1 MKIVFDVFLIL
12 CLFGLFGV
20 VHSVLA
26 SNMVKEKIAAKLG
39 NKIAFYRLFYN
50 LTSFLL
56 FIVIYDICPKPDFI
70 IYDLDY
76 PFDLIVFSLQIIPLI
91 GLIWS
96 IKKVDMK
103 EFLGIN
109 QIFRYMKNNYNV
121 EQLDEISVF
130 RNDGAYRIS
139 RHPIYLFSII
149 FLFLRPSMD
158 LFFLIFAL
166 SLTTYF
172 YVGSFFEEIKLIKN
186 FGEEY
191 LSYRE
196 QVGRIF
202 PKIIR

>member
-20 VHSVLA
+20 AHSVLA
-26 SNMVKEKIAAKLG
+26 SNIVKEKIAAKLG

-56 FIVIYDICPKPDFI
+56 FIVIYDISPKPDFI

-76 PFDLIVFSLQIIPLI
+76 PFDLIVFSLQIIPLL
-91 GLIWS
+91 GLLWS
-96 IKKVDMK
+96 IKYVDVK

-109 QIFRYMKNNYNV
+109 QIFRYIKSNYNV
-121 EQLDEISVF
+121 EQLDEVSVF

-166 SLTTYF
+166 SLTIYF
-172 YVGSFFEEIKLIKN
+172 YVGSFFEEKKLIKN
-186 FGEEY
+186 FGKEY

-202 PKIIR
+202 PKIFR

>member
-56 FIVIYDICPKPDFI
+56 FIVIYDISPKPDFT

-96 IKKVDMK
+96 IKYVDVK

-109 QIFRYMKNNYNV
+109 QIIRYMKNNYNV
-121 EQLDEISVF
+121 EQLDEVSIF

-172 YVGSFFEEIKLIKN
+172 YIGSFFEEKKLIKN
-186 FGEEY
+186 FGKEY

-202 PKIIR
+202 PKIFR